1 MFDLF
6 RSREK
11 NVRWLL
17 GILLGVVALSMVVT
31 LVPNYSGLSRGA
43 SVDQTTIAE
52 IGEETV
58 TTAQVRQLLTQAT
71 RSGMIPHGLES
82 VYAPHFVQQLIA
94 ERAIAHEARRLGM
107 SVSEDQLATEIQ
119 AQIPQL
125 FQGGKFAGA
134 EIYATYLQQINKTI
148 PEFESDL
155 RNFIFSQVLES
166 LVLEGIVVTPAQ
178 LEAEFRKH
186 NEKIRVSYFHLTPDK
201 LKVQVSMS
209 PEELQAYFKVN
220 RQSYTIPEKRDLL
233 YFLIDEAK
241 VAAGSVV
248 PESELRRA
256 YDQQR
261 ERFRIPARAH
271 VVHILLKTA
280 DKSPSDVQALR
291 KRMDEV
297 LKQARGGADFAAL
310 ARKNS
315 EDTVSAAKGGDIGWI
330 TRGQTV
336 PEFEKAAF
344 SLKPGQ
350 ISDVI
355 TTTYGFHILRVEQR
369 QEAHM
374 QTFDEVR
381 NDLQKELSQSIVI
394 DKMQT
399 LGDQLHTALTHSA
412 ADAEKLA
419 AANGIRALRAEKA
432 GPGDVLPEIGASQ
445 PFNDAISGLPKGG
458 VTQPFSLT
466 PTQLVVAQ
474 VANIYPQRPAE
485 LAEVREQ
492 VQRALLQQKTI
503 RLLGEKAQAIEHQ
516 LESGQE
522 FAAVAKSLGA
532 EVKTTS
538 TPFGRDGA
546 VEGLGPARQIE
557 VAFTKRVGEF
567 LGPVNLPDGTFFFKV
582 AEKIEPDMSQFPA
595 QRERILKSVK
605 GAIADDRREL
615 FMDGL
620 VDAMSKAKIIKI
632 HEDNIKRMLAVYG
645 S

>member
-31 LVPNYSGLSRGA
+31 LVPNYSGLGRGA
-43 SVDQTTIAE
+43 SVDQTTVAE
-52 IGEETV
+52 IGDETV

-82 VYAPHFVQQLIA
+82 VYAPRFVQQLIA
-94 ERAIAHEARRLGM
+94 ERAIAYEARRLGM

-125 FQGGKFAGA
+125 FQGGKFAGP
-134 EIYATYLQQINKTI
+134 EVYAAYLQQINKTI

-155 RNFIFSQVLES
+155 RNFISSQVLEN
-166 LVLEGIVVTPAQ
+166 LVLEGTVVTPAQ
-178 LEAEFRKH
+178 LEQEFRKH

-201 LKVQVSMS
+201 LKVQVSVS

-220 RQSYTIPEKRDLL
+220 HQSYTIPEKRDLL

-248 PESELRRA
+248 PESQLRRA

-261 ERFRIPARAH
+261 DRFRIPERVH

-291 KRMDEV
+291 KRMDEM

-310 ARKNS
+310 AHKNS

-350 ISDVI
+350 LSDVI

-369 QEAHM
+369 QEAHL

-445 PFNDAISGLPKGG
+445 PFNDAIAGLPKGG

-474 VANIYPQRPAE
+474 VVNISN
-485 LAEVREQ
+485 
-492 VQRALLQQKTI
+492 T
-503 RLLGEKAQAIEHQ
+503 
-516 LESGQE
+516 
-522 FAAVAKSLGA
+522 
-532 EVKTTS
+532 
-538 TPFGRDGA
+538 
-546 VEGLGPARQIE
+546 
-557 VAFTKRVGEF
+557 
-567 LGPVNLPDGTFFFKV
+567 
-582 AEKIEPDMSQFPA
+582 
-595 QRERILKSVK
+595 
-605 GAIADDRREL
+605 
-615 FMDGL
+615 
-620 VDAMSKAKIIKI
+620 
-632 HEDNIKRMLAVYG
+632 
-645 S
+645 